1 MNFVNA
7 FTVNGQTYTLQDP
20 NAVTHQQLEAKIEEI
35 AQTVLEALSDA
46 AEVTF

>member
-35 AQTVLEALSDA
+35 AQTVLEALPDA
-46 AEVTF
+46 SEVTF